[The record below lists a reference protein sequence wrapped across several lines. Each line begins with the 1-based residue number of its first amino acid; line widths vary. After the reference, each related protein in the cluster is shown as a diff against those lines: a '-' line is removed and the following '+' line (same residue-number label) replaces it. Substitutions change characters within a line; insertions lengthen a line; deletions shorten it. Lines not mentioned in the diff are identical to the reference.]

1 MKAVSLWSSSYVHQ
15 LDHLAVI
22 SSCLNIPF
30 IVTEKSMYELTK
42 KYYPFTDVFLVEE
55 ENFSLPLLC
64 DNFDLI
70 LISCKCWTYELSI
83 KFEALHKKKMR
94 FCYCPH
100 GNSDKGALRPSED
113 LLFDQDLSFVYGD
126 HMLDV
131 LGQRGVLST
140 LQGTIRTGNYRY
152 RYYLEHQKFYDEL
165 AEKEIFRLFE
175 KKQTTILYA
184 PTFQDKELSSSFFE
198 ALPLLLKDLPK
209 ELNILVKLHPYLER
223 DDPARVY
230 HLIGKYEQEK
240 NVRFLLQY
248 PLVYP
253 ILSKV
258 DAYLGDF
265 SSVGYDFLAFNKPL
279 FFFNTKQRDALLDP
293 GLHLFSCG
301 TVLDL
306 NKNLFEQ
313 ILSAIKSEDGTLSEK
328 RKKMYDYTFGKEV
341 CYSQI
346 NNELKAKISSTS
358 YSNKDLLL

>member
-30 IVTEKSMYELTK
+30 IVTEKSMYELTR
-42 KYYPFTDVFLVEE
+42 KYYPFTEVFLVEE
-55 ENFSLPLLC
+55 ENFSLSLLC
-64 DNFDLI
+64 DNFDLL

-100 GNSDKGALRPSED
+100 GNSDKGALKPHED
-113 LLFDQDLSFVYGD
+113 LLFDQDLSFIYGD
-126 HMLDV
+126 HMLDM
-131 LGQRGVLST
+131 LEQRGVLST

-152 RYYLEHQKFYDEL
+152 RYYLDHQKFYDEL
-165 AEKEIFRLFE
+165 AEKEIFSLFE
-175 KKQTTILYA
+175 K
-184 PTFQDKELSSSFFE
+184 KELSSSFFE

-230 HLIGKYEQEK
+230 HLIGKYEKEN
-240 NVRFLLQY
+240 NVKFLLQY

-279 FFFNTKQRDALLDP
+279 FFFNTKQRDALFDP

-301 TVLDL
+301 KVLDL

-313 ILSAIKSEDGTLSEK
+313 ILAELENEDKTLSEK

-341 CYSQI
+341 CFDEI
-346 NNELKAKISSTS
+346 NEQLRSKIASTS
-358 YSNKDLLL
+358 YSNKDLLP